1 MKQFAVIGIGSY
13 GWYLACHL
21 YDKGHEV
28 LAIDAD
34 AGLIQKIKGHVSRAL
49 VADTTDP
56 EAISG
61 LGLAEM
67 DRVVVCIG
75 SILSNS
81 ILTVLNLQELG
92 VTNLMAK
99 SISEP
104 HARILH
110 KIGVGEVFFPEKDL
124 AISMAEKL
132 HTPDMLDYLP
142 FIEGYGI
149 VQMAVPAP
157 FIGKSLK
164 ELNLINRFG
173 VQVVAIKEFVPEKM
187 HMIPT
192 AEFVLKER
200 DMMVL
205 VGQQASIEKIRKAR

>member
-21 YDKGHEV
+21 YEKGHDV
-28 LAIDAD
+28 LAIDRD
-34 AGLIQKIKGHVSRAL
+34 EGLIQKIKSHVTRAV

-56 EAISG
+56 EALAG
-61 LGLAEM
+61 LGLADM

-92 VTNLMAK
+92 VTSLMAK
-99 SISEP
+99 SISEA

-110 KIGVGEVFFPEKDL
+110 KIGVDEVFFPEKDL

-149 VQMAVPAP
+149 VQMAVPSS
-157 FIGKSLK
+157 FTGKQLK

-192 AEFVLKER
+192 ADFVLKES

-205 VGQQASIEKIRKAR
+205 LGPDKSIDKIRKVS

>member
-21 YDKGHEV
+21 YEKGHEV
-28 LAIDAD
+28 LAIDRD
-34 AGLIQKIKGHVSRAL
+34 AGLVQKIKGHVSRAA

-61 LGLAEM
+61 LGLPEM

-81 ILTVLNLQELG
+81 ILTVLNLQEQG
-92 VTNLMAK
+92 VTSVMAK

-110 KIGVGEVFFPEKDL
+110 KIGVGEVFFPEKDR

-149 VQMAVPAP
+149 VQMAVPSS
-157 FIGKSLK
+157 FMGKQLK

-173 VQVVAIKEFVPEKM
+173 VQVVAIKEFVPERM

-192 AEFVLKER
+192 ADFVLKES

-205 VGQQASIEKIRKAR
+205 LGPDKSIDKIRNVS

>member
-21 YDKGHEV
+21 YEKGHEV
-28 LAIDAD
+28 LAIDRD
-34 AGLIQKIKGHVSRAL
+34 AGLIQKIKGHVSRAV

-56 EAISG
+56 ESTSG
-61 LGLAEM
+61 LGLADM

-75 SILSNS
+75 SVLSNS
-81 ILTVLNLQELG
+81 ILTVLNLQEQG
-92 VTNLMAK
+92 VTSVMAK

-110 KIGVGEVFFPEKDL
+110 KIGVGEVFFPEKDR

-149 VQMAVPAP
+149 VQMAVPDS
-157 FIGKSLK
+157 FMGKQLK

-173 VQVVAIKEFVPEKM
+173 VQVVAIKEFVPERM

-192 AEFVLKER
+192 ADFVLKES

-205 VGQQASIEKIRKAR
+205 LGPDKSIDKIRKVS